1 MPQQA
6 GINKPNESYV
16 NFNLLFK
23 NKQLSVC
30 STIRVPFDTAHHAE
44 IAYRVLKVDQEP
56 RRNFV
61 QKTLSLDDDV
71 LVVHFQADQV
81 KRLRTAITSFF
92 ESLLL
97 FQDTIKLFGG
107 EKTSAIESQEVSNAG
122 AQPSANTA

>member
-1 MPQQA
+1 M
-6 GINKPNESYV
+6 
-16 NFNLLFK
+16 
-23 NKQLSVC
+23 
-30 STIRVPFDTAHHAE
+30 PFDTPQHAE

-81 KRLRTAITSFF
+81 KSLRTAITSFF

-97 FQDTIKLFGG
+97 CQDTIRVFGG
-107 EKTSAIESQEVSNAG
+107 EKASAFVCQSQTSSNAG
-122 AQPSANTA
+122 AQSSTNTT